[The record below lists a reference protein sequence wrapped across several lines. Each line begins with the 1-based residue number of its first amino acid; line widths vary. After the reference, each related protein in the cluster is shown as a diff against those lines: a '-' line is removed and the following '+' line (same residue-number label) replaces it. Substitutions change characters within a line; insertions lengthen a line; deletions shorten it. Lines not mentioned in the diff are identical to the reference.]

1 MMFNFRARC
10 CTSEVVV
17 SMCLSVVSIL
27 VQDKVL
33 RKVSNCFL
41 LQVAVE
47 RSVVYF
53 YLLASSGCEHVGG

>member
-1 MMFNFRARC
+1 
-10 CTSEVVV
+10 
-17 SMCLSVVSIL
+17 MCLSVVSIL